1 MTAPYTVPPPMMPPP
16 RARRTGRRI
25 MILVIVLLAILGL
38 LLGLD
43 RAAAAITADR
53 IAAKLQTEGFPV
65 EPSVTVQGFPFLT
78 QLISRHLDGVEVI
91 APQFPVGLVT
101 ASIDVHA
108 TDITLDSGYQ
118 SGTIANINGT
128 GLITFASLAKLPALA
143 AVPGLKIS
151 SDGPHM
157 VKLSASLAILAATA
171 IARVKL
177 ASPHEIALSLVSASG
192 VPAALLDPIRH
203 LIVQIPTLPL
213 GLTVQSVTVSPQG
226 VVIRVSGSNASF
238 GQ

>member
-1 MTAPYTVPPPMMPPP
+1 MTPSPMAPPR
-16 RARRTGRRI
+16 RARRTGRKVV
-25 MILVIVLLAILGL
+25 ILIIVLLAILGL
-38 LLGLD
+38 LFGLD
-43 RAAAAITADR
+43 RAAAAYAAGR
-53 IAAKLQTEGFPV
+53 IATKLQAQGFPV
-65 EPSVTVQGFPFLT
+65 KPQVTVEGFPFLT
-78 QLISRHLDGVEVI
+78 QVIRHHLDGVKVT
-91 APQFPVGLVT
+91 APKFPVGPVT

-118 SGTIANINGT
+118 SGTIAQVTGT

-151 SDGPHM
+151 GDGPHM
-157 VKLSASLAILAATA
+157 VKLSASVVILAATA

-177 ASPHEIALSLVSASG
+177 ASPHEIVLRLVSASG

-203 LIVQIPTLPL
+203 LTVQIPALPL
-213 GLTVQSVTVSPQG
+213 GLTVQSVTVSPLG
-226 VVIRVSGSNASF
+226 VVIRVSGSNARF